1 MIVARVGSAT
11 GGMAVRSPRIA
22 SKRLFVLIPTT
33 NGAVQSKNR
42 ELLISGPL
50 VALSGNYLAR
60 P

>member
-1 MIVARVGSAT
+1 MTVARVGSAT
-11 GGMAVRSPRIA
+11 GGMAVRSPRIP

-50 VALSGNYLAR
+50 VALSGN
-60 P
+60 